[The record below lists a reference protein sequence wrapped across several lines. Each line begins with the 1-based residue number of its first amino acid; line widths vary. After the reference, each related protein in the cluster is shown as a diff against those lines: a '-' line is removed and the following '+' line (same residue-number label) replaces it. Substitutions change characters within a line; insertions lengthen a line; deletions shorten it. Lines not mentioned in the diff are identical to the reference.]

1 MGTNIQII
9 FYRAPSGQEPVREY
23 LSGLPLRDRAA
34 AADVLDAIREHGLHA
49 PGVRFKQIRGKLWE
63 FYVEAGVSHRIF
75 YVVFFFFF
83 FFITGPMMV
92 LLHSYKKQSQKAP
105 AREIKTAERRMKEV
119 LHES

>member
-1 MGTNIQII
+1 MQII

-34 AADVLDAIREHGLHA
+34 AA
-49 PGVRFKQIRGKLWE
+49 
-63 FYVEAGVSHRIF
+63 
-75 YVVFFFFF
+75 VV
-83 FFITGPMMV
+83 ITGPMMV

-105 AREIKTAERRMKEV
+105 AREIKIAERRMKEV